1 MRTRLPIT
9 ITLLAVL
16 IICTYWAYDSAQ
28 LYVFQAGRAGI
39 LTNNLLFDTAVLAIP
54 VAAFLG
60 VFLGTLR
67 YRKEQVK
74 VIEGK
79 IERHDEL
86 MFLQHWSNAIGII
99 ILIIT
104 GFVLGFLFIPRTI
117 QTVGNI
123 GFAMNLHFVG
133 VLFFFFGA
141 SYYVTKGLFTGE
153 IQHMMP
159 KKGDLTNMIG
169 HYKAMFFGG
178 AAPKEEKFL
187 SAERVVFP
195 MWIIGVMGITLTGI
209 IKIVTHFLLLP
220 EGFMGVMTF
229 LHGVFAIYMTL
240 MLIAHVIAGAI
251 LPASWPLIRSMI
263 TGKVTE
269 KYVKQHHEKWYEEI
283 KNNEKELKGS
293 IIETKS
299 NKEKVPSINT

>member
-1 MRTRLPIT
+1 M
-9 ITLLAVL
+9 AVL
-16 IICTYWAYDSAQ
+16 IVCTYWAYESAQ

-39 LTNNLLFDTAVLAIP
+39 LTNNLLFDTALLAIP
-54 VAAFLG
+54 VAALLG

-67 YRKEQVK
+67 YRKEQAMF
-74 VIEGK
+74 IEGK

-104 GFVLGFLFIPRTI
+104 GFVLGFLFIPRTV
-117 QTVGNI
+117 QTAENI
-123 GFAMNLHFVG
+123 GFVMNLHFVG
-133 VLFFFFGA
+133 VLFFSFGA
-141 SYYVTKGLFTGE
+141 SFYVTKGLFTGE

-169 HYKAMFFGG
+169 HYKAMIFGG
-178 AAPKEEKFL
+178 VAPKEEKFL

-209 IKIVTHFLLLP
+209 IKIVTHFLSIP

-269 KYVKQHHEKWYEEI
+269 KYVKHHHEKWYEEI
-283 KNNEKELKGS
+283 KNNEKALKGS

-299 NKEKVPSINT
+299 NKEKIPTINT